1 MVVIGEVVFAIERK
15 ALTTFYFFQSFF
27 SLFVALYIFTRE
39 WKLEYEIT
47 NGITFQYFDNIKEK
61 FPIGQCV
68 TDSDLLLWIVMTSQ

>member
-1 MVVIGEVVFAIERK
+1 MLLREKLSKRF
-15 ALTTFYFFQSFF
+15 TFSIVFF
-27 SLFVALYIFTRE
+27 SNLFVVLYIFTRE